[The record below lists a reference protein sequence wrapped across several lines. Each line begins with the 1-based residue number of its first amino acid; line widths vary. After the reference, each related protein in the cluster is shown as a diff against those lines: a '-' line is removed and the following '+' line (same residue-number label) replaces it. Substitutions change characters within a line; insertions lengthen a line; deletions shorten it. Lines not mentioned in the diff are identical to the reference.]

1 MTQDGPASTSN
12 LLGHSDQ
19 SFMGGRMTQGGE
31 YETGSGYLPELGID
45 TWWIGILTD
54 VEYHA

>member
-54 VEYHA
+54 VE